1 MYSIPNKNNKNNLP
15 TKKTLDIQHTIKMQQ
30 FQDKEQFIFCLQ
42 EKSHKLKI
50 ELNVF
55 ETKNP
60 TEITDDDMNKMIN
73 IQDEILNLEKQLQD
87 MDPNADEIDYLI
99 NTGNILFKYY
109 DIIDKGS
116 LQEESMLMNKKN
128 VVENSILKYLLS
140 KSKSPESNEDNSFN
154 DMNDKASLLE
164 KYMECTEYNYVK
176 NIELEN
182 KDKCHFCD
190 SSNRNIML
198 NDGIIY
204 CNNCC
209 TVEYIIIDHD
219 RPSYKDPP
227 RLWAEKSDCGNYQNM
242 FPLKQYSILILRIF
256 LIL

>member
-30 FQDKEQFIFCLQ
+30 FQDKEQLIFCLQ

-60 TEITDDDMNKMIN
+60 TEITDNDMNKMIN
-73 IQDEILNLEKQLQD
+73 IQDEILNLEKQLQN